1 MALKASFSR
10 GCRSALSAP
19 TSCKGNS
26 IHEPDIL
33 WYRDIRLF
41 SYHTAN
47 SSFFSVWERSLS
59 QRSANLLI
67 GVLSSSPS
75 LLLFFSTQKL
85 MTHESLVSLHWSA
98 DVTSHKLESRARL
111 TKLSTRKDSKSLPLY
126 CISLA
131 DKAAYHPPCCLAR
144 ACWGDKCPA
153 RHCRSFVFQGFLI
166 RSPQQTNCPLRS
178 GILAFSSLSSLEV
191 TRWKVV
197 ELYVRQCV
205 AGKRGVYT

>member
-1 MALKASFSR
+1 MALKASLSR

-33 WYRDIRLF
+33 WYQDIRLC
-41 SYHTAN
+41 SYHTVN
-47 SSFFSVWERSLS
+47 PSCFSIRERCLS
-59 QRSANLLI
+59 QRCANLLI

-75 LLLFFSTQKL
+75 SVLFFSTQKL
-85 MTHESLVSLHWSA
+85 TTSEGPVFPHWSA
-98 DVTSHKLESRARL
+98 DVASHKPL
-111 TKLSTRKDSKSLPLY
+111 TKLSTRKDSKSLPLFS
-126 CISLA
+126 ISLS

-166 RSPQQTNCPLRS
+166 RSPSQTNCPLRS
-178 GILAFSSLSSLEV
+178 GILAFSSLSQAWRW

-197 ELYVRQCV
+197 KLYVRQCV
-205 AGKRGVYT
+205 AGKRGVHT